1 MADFPLDFFIAVRR
15 GGYSSVTGCVLTR
28 AIRPYGTTKLRSI
41 FGKMKEK
48 RKWPLRG
55 SNPIHQLD
63 IPQPLPFN
71 HQCYSLQ
78 TLSFKDLNTSLF
90 IS

>member
-15 GGYSSVTGCVLTR
+15 GGYSSVTGCVLTQ
-28 AIRPYGTTKLRSI
+28 AIRPYGTTKLKSI

-63 IPQPLPFN
+63 IPQPLYHSTTSATP
-71 HQCYSLQ
+71 CKLLV
-78 TLSFKDLNTSLF
+78 LS
-90 IS
+90 I

>member
-15 GGYSSVTGCVLTR
+15 GGYSSVTGCVLTQ
-28 AIRPYGTTKLRSI
+28 AIRPYGTTKLKSI
-41 FGKMKEK
+41 FENMKEK

-55 SNPIHQLD
+55 SNP

-78 TLSFKDLNTSLF
+78 TLSFKHLNTSPF